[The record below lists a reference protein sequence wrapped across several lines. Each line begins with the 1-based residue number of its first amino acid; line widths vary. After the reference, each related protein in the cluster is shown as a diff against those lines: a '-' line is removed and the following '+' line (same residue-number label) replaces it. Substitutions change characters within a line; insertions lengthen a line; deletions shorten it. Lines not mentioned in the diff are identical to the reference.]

1 MTTGDAVDDRDVF
14 GVLDRQRAC
23 REFTDADVADDL
35 VERVLRAA
43 TRAPSAENSQ
53 PWVFV
58 VVRDAATRG
67 AIGELMRR
75 AWEGG
80 ARRHSEGRLAPALL
94 ADVDR
99 GATGSLARAPVHV
112 VVGADMQRC
121 LPQTVGSS
129 IFPAVQNLLLA
140 ATAHGLGS
148 VLTTL
153 ATTQVTEIR
162 RLTNLPATV
171 EIAAVIP
178 LGWPAHPPRPGSRRP
193 LSEVAFRET
202 ADHPWSR

>member
-1 MTTGDAVDDRDVF
+1 MTGEHDLFDVIE
-14 GVLDRQRAC
+14 RQRAC
-23 REFTDADVADDL
+23 RTFTDAEVPDDV
-35 VERVLRAA
+35 VGRVLRAA
-43 TRAPSAENSQ
+43 TRAPSAENAQ

-58 VVRDAATRG
+58 VVRDAVTR
-67 AIGELMRR
+67 ASIGELMRR
-75 AWEGG
+75 AWDGG
-80 ARRHSEGRLAPALL
+80 ARRHSEGRLSPALL

-112 VVGADMQRC
+112 IVGADLARC

-140 ATAHGLGS
+140 ATAEGLGS

-153 ATTQVTEIR
+153 ATTQADEIR
-162 RLTNLPATV
+162 RLAGLAATI
-171 EIAAVIP
+171 EIVAVVP
-178 LGWPAHPPRPGSRRP
+178 LGWPARPAAPGTRRP

-202 ADHPWSR
+202 TDHPW

>member
-1 MTTGDAVDDRDVF
+1 MF
-14 GVLDRQRAC
+14 ELMERQRAC
-23 REFTDADVADDL
+23 RRFTDADVSDEV

-43 TRAPSAENSQ
+43 TRAPSAENAQ

-58 VVRDAATRG
+58 VVRSASTRAAL
-67 AIGELMRR
+67 GEIMRQ

-80 ARRHSEGRLAPALL
+80 ARRFSEGRLAPALL
-94 ADVDR
+94 ADVDQ
-99 GATGSLARAPVHV
+99 GATGSLAEAPVHV
-112 VVGADMQRC
+112 VVGADLDRC

-140 ATAHGLGS
+140 ATDLGLGS

-153 ATTQVTEIR
+153 AATQADEVR
-162 RLTNLPATV
+162 RLTGLAPTIDVVAL
-171 EIAAVIP
+171 IP
-178 LGWPAHPPRPGSRRP
+178 LGWPARALGPSSRRP

-202 ADHPWSR
+202 ADHPW